1 MKPAPR
7 VRTPGRN
14 YGGNGGHQPL
24 TAPTFSARSFERA
37 VRLLR
42 AIGDEGRLRLV
53 EILSRQ
59 EACVG
64 DIAETMGERI
74 STISERLRRLRDA
87 GLVASRREGKHKYYS
102 VADRHVAELVQNS
115 LSHATEDE
123 FAIDQGHGVRSKT
136 RDPKE
141 TTR

>member
-1 MKPAPR
+1 MKTARR
-7 VRTPGRN
+7 VRNPGQN
-14 YGGNGGHQPL
+14 PEGDGVHQPL
-24 TAPTFSARSFERA
+24 TAPTFSNRSFERA

-74 STISERLRRLRDA
+74 STTSERLRRLRDA

>member
-1 MKPAPR
+1 MKSAQRLEKPRQHSETHGAHSPLAAP
-7 VRTPGRN
+7 N
-14 YGGNGGHQPL
+14 
-24 TAPTFSARSFERA
+24 FSNRSFERA

-42 AIGDEGRLRLV
+42 AIGDEGRLRLM

-87 GLVASRREGKHKYYS
+87 GLVASRRQGKHRFYS
-102 VADRHVAELVQNS
+102 VVDRQIAELVLNS
-115 LSHATEDE
+115 LSHAVEDE
-123 FAIDQGHGVRSKT
+123 T
-136 RDPKE
+136 
-141 TTR
+141 

>member
-1 MKPAPR
+1 MKRARR
-7 VRTPGRN
+7 VRNVGRN
-14 YGGNGGHQPL
+14 SKGDGVDHPL
-24 TAPTFSARSFERA
+24 TKPNFSNRRFESA
-37 VRLLR
+37 VRMLR
-42 AIGDEGRLRLV
+42 AIADEGRLRLV

-64 DIAETMGERI
+64 DIAATMGERI

-102 VADRHVAELVQNS
+102 VADSHIAELVLNS

-123 FAIDQGHGVRSKT
+123 FAIERDHNVRGRTS
-136 RDPKE
+136 
-141 TTR
+141 

>member
-1 MKPAPR
+1 MKSAQRLEKPR
-7 VRTPGRN
+7 QHSETHGA
-14 YGGNGGHQPL
+14 HSPL
-24 TAPTFSARSFERA
+24 AGPNFSNRSFERA

-42 AIGDEGRLRLV
+42 AIGDEGRLRLM

-87 GLVASRREGKHKYYS
+87 GLVASRRQGKHRFYS
-102 VADRHVAELVQNS
+102 VVDRHIAELVLNS
-115 LSHATEDE
+115 LSHAVEDE
-123 FAIDQGHGVRSKT
+123 T
-136 RDPKE
+136 
-141 TTR
+141 

>member
-1 MKPAPR
+1 MKSAQRLEKPR
-7 VRTPGRN
+7 QHSETHGAHR
-14 YGGNGGHQPL
+14 PL
-24 TAPTFSARSFERA
+24 AGPNFSNRSFERA

-42 AIGDEGRLRLV
+42 AIGDEGRLRLM

-87 GLVASRREGKHKYYS
+87 GLVASRRQGKHRFYS
-102 VADRHVAELVQNS
+102 VVDRHIAELVLNS
-115 LSHATEDE
+115 LSHAVEDE
-123 FAIDQGHGVRSKT
+123 T
-136 RDPKE
+136 
-141 TTR
+141 